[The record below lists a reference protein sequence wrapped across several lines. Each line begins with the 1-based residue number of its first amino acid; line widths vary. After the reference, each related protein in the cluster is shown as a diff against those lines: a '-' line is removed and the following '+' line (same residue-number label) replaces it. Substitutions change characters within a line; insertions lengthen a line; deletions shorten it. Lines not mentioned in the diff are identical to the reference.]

1 MSEYIRVNINF
12 LPENRTHMSV
22 YNEIM
27 EAKKNKIHQ
36 TEFLINTVLELRK
49 YKAEKQQ
56 LEERQKR
63 YAEYMEYRNAQT
75 GGAIEQLLDPIPYNI
90 PAPKV
95 ETGRELPEQK
105 VQEEQKATVN
115 YAEEEDTLE
124 AEETEDANSALGN
137 ELMKSMFF

>member
-12 LPENRTHMSV
+12 LPENQTHMSV

-27 EAKKNKIHQ
+27 EAKKNKIQ
-36 TEFLINTVLELRK
+36 PTEFLINTVLELRK

-95 ETGRELPEQK
+95 ETGRSSRAESPRRAKGHSELCGRGG
-105 VQEEQKATVN
+105 
-115 YAEEEDTLE
+115 YARSRRDRGCKF
-124 AEETEDANSALGN
+124 SSG
-137 ELMKSMFF
+137 

>member
-1 MSEYIRVNINF
+1 
-12 LPENRTHMSV
+12 MSV

-27 EAKKNKIHQ
+27 EAKKNKIQ
-36 TEFLINTVLELRK
+36 PTEFLINTVLELRK

-90 PAPKV
+90 PGTEGGNGKRASRAESPRRAKGHS
-95 ETGRELPEQK
+95 ELCGRGG
-105 VQEEQKATVN
+105 
-115 YAEEEDTLE
+115 YARSRRDRGCKF
-124 AEETEDANSALGN
+124 SSG
-137 ELMKSMFF
+137 